1 MRRRSMIRT
10 TPRRVA
16 GALLLAMVAGCGG
29 KASEVDTAVVTPDPN
44 APAPKPAPTPAP
56 PPQNPPTKG

>member
-1 MRRRSMIRT
+1 MTRT

-16 GALLLAMVAGCGG
+16 GALLLAVVAGCGG

-44 APAPKPAPTPAP
+44 APVPKPAPAPATPPEKAP
-56 PPQNPPTKG
+56 AKG